1 MILKKINIKYSIL
14 YYKFHTIWLIRI
26 NKITTKDY
34 NYVARVFKK
43 IGFSPRRIT
52 PIIFIKALFYH
63 TLQKKSWRS
72 ISELLNCNHIALHS
86 FYSNYGNKKEIIKI
100 FHYFAKAKVI
110 VFIGENKTFTNDDLD
125 NNDAFLKLTI
135 SELNYIFET

>member
-1 MILKKINIKYSIL
+1 MI
-14 YYKFHTIWLIRI
+14 IWLIRI

-43 IGFSPRRIT
+43 IGFIPRTIT

-72 ISELLNCNHIALHS
+72 ISLLLNCNHIALHS
-86 FYSNYGNKKEIIKI
+86 FYSNYWNNKEIKQI
-100 FHYFAKAKVI
+100 FHHFLESRVI
-110 VFIGENKTFTNDDLD
+110 VFIGENKTFSCDDLD
-125 NNDAFLKLTI
+125 NKDLFLKLTKQ
-135 SELNYIFET
+135 ELNNIFES